1 MVPAAGMPS
10 HREERDGGNANALA
24 EVPALR
30 TFRTMRTHALL
41 LLTAA
46 VGGCRPGRSEA
57 YARFTGG
64 EPSAAG
70 RVESATAVVGDDLYL
85 FGGFEAGYKAT
96 RDIEA
101 FNIRTN
107 RWSDV
112 GQMPSGITHANAV
125 VVDDEV
131 VSLGTRARRRDRVDA
146 RGAVARAARADGRRG
161 AGRVHLCHRRA
172 VRA

>member
-1 MVPAAGMPS
+1 M
-10 HREERDGGNANALA
+10 NANALA
-24 EVPALR
+24 EVPVLR

-46 VGGCRPGRSEA
+46 VGGCRPGRNEA

-96 RDIEA
+96 RRAVNAYGRHAGLDA
-101 FNIRTN
+101 T
-107 RWSDV
+107 SKLAV
-112 GQMPSGITHANAV
+112 SGTCSVPSGFIM
-125 VVDDEV
+125 
-131 VSLGTRARRRDRVDA
+131 
-146 RGAVARAARADGRRG
+146 
-161 AGRVHLCHRRA
+161 
-172 VRA
+172 